1 MLVSKPLIFIIF
13 SVLSV
18 CKSCIVQNLQDNEE
32 NICPKCSTVIHE
44 TNPFE
49 MLR

>member
-1 MLVSKPLIFIIF
+1 M
-13 SVLSV
+13 
-18 CKSCIVQNLQDNEE
+18 QNLQDNEE

-49 MLR
+49 MLRYVVARRSVKYLNLAIDLSCTK

>member
-1 MLVSKPLIFIIF
+1 M
-13 SVLSV
+13 
-18 CKSCIVQNLQDNEE
+18 QNLQDNEE

-49 MLR
+49 MLRYVVLEEARNV